1 MAQAKIKGRSAL
13 ALFAVFMLA
22 SGTSSVLAQTK
33 RKPAKYIV
41 PGNTIVRLRMNE
53 KLTSKTAHVGQTFT
67 TTVVTPVYVKGTEVF
82 PAGAVVHGH
91 VTHVERASRKSNA
104 GSINVA
110 FTSIKIPNGVSHPIS
125 GSLASSDSVDNEGEI
140 KGNSSKKRNASFV
153 GRGMVVGGLMNGAA
167 GVATG
172 GLIGAA
178 RGLIKKGEEAEIS
191 AGTEF
196 NMILNQSVAA
206 SAFR

>member
-1 MAQAKIKGRSAL
+1 MAQAKINGRCPL
-13 ALFAVFMLA
+13 ALLAVLLLA

-33 RKPAKYIV
+33 RRPAKYIV

-53 KLTSKTAHVGQTFT
+53 KLTSKTAQVGQTFT
-67 TTVVTPVYVKGTEVF
+67 TTVVTPVYVKGIEVF
-82 PAGAVVHGH
+82 PAGAIVHGH

-110 FTSIKIPNGVSHPIS
+110 FTSIKIPNGVSYPIS
-125 GSLASSDSVDNEGEI
+125 GSLASSDSADNEGEV
-140 KGNSSKKRNASFV
+140 KGNSSKKRNRSFV

-191 AGTEF
+191 PGTEF
-196 NMILNQSVAA
+196 NMILNQSVTA